1 MINSKYIL
9 YFTISLFLVFFACKP
24 KQEKSEE
31 KLKEEKVAFFNKKL
45 DLTTQESDNFWPIY
59 NEYWKRKNQIYDDK
73 RTAMKYCSKNLEKM
87 TNEEIIK
94 YADMYINFQKQESD
108 LLIEFNEKFKQ
119 VLPPKK
125 VFIFYQTD
133 YEFKTYLLQQIKKSG
148 NK

>member
-1 MINSKYIL
+1 MIRSKVIL
-9 YFTISLFLVFFACKP
+9 YITISLLVFACKP

-31 KLKEEKVAFFNKKL
+31 KLKEEKVAFFNQKL
-45 DLTTQESDNFWPIY
+45 DLTTQESEDFWPVY

-73 RTAMKYCSKNLEKM
+73 RTAMKYCSKNIDEM

-94 YADMYINFQKQESD
+94 YADMYINFQKQESE
-108 LLIEFNEKFKQ
+108 LLIEFNEKFKK

-125 VFIFYQTD
+125 VFVFYKTD
-133 YEFKTYLLQQIKKSG
+133 YEFKTYLLQQIKNSG

>member
-1 MINSKYIL
+1 VINSKYIL
-9 YFTISLFLVFFACKP
+9 YFTISLLLVFSACKP

-45 DLTTQESDNFWPIY
+45 DLTTQEADNFWPIY

-94 YADMYINFQKQESD
+94 YANMYINFQKQESE

-148 NK
+148 DK

>member
-1 MINSKYIL
+1 MIRSKVIL
-9 YFTISLFLVFFACKP
+9 YITISLLVFACKP

-31 KLKEEKVAFFNKKL
+31 KLKEEKVAFFNQKL
-45 DLTTQESDNFWPIY
+45 DLTTQESEDFWPVY

-73 RTAMKYCSKNLEKM
+73 RTAMKYCSKNIDRM

-94 YADMYINFQKQESD
+94 YADMYINFQKQESE
-108 LLIEFNEKFKQ
+108 LLIEFNEKFKK

-125 VFIFYQTD
+125 VFVLYKTD
-133 YEFKTYLLQQIKKSG
+133 YEFKTYLLQQIKNSG

>member
-1 MINSKYIL
+1 MKSKYIL
-9 YFTISLFLVFFACKP
+9 YFTLLLTVILFACKP

-31 KLKEEKVAFFNKKL
+31 MLKAEKVAFFNKKL
-45 DLTTQESDNFWPIY
+45 DLTTQESDNFWPVY

-87 TNEEIIK
+87 SNEEIIK

-125 VFIFYQTD
+125 VFLLYQTD

>member
-1 MINSKYIL
+1 VIRSKVIL
-9 YFTISLFLVFFACKP
+9 YITISLLVFACKP

-31 KLKEEKVAFFNKKL
+31 KLKEEKVAFFNQKL
-45 DLTTQESDNFWPIY
+45 DLTTQESEDFWPVY

-73 RTAMKYCSKNLEKM
+73 RTAMKYCSKNIDRM

-94 YADMYINFQKQESD
+94 YADMYINFQKQESE
-108 LLIEFNEKFKQ
+108 LLIEFNEKFKK

-125 VFIFYQTD
+125 VFLLYKTD
-133 YEFKTYLLQQIKKSG
+133 YEFKTYLLQQIKNSG